1 MEKMEELKGNSTDLF
16 WTWDDNI
23 SSAVLKQI
31 IGSLKTIAYIAKR
44 EKTVVHIERYE
55 KSITHIEKR
64 EKRLSKQADPSK
76 HNYLFS
82 NDDDSKDNEKL
93 PSEDLYEYKTGEDF
107 EKKNENLSLI
117 GLPERRKP
125 LPRKEI
131 LPRTDVEEYWRKLKW
146 NVNHQHHRWLGPP
159 GKTSNKW

>member
-1 MEKMEELKGNSTDLF
+1 MEELKGNSTDLF

-31 IGSLKTIAYIAKR
+31 IGSLKTIARIAKR
-44 EKTVVHIERYE
+44 EKNVVHIAN
-55 KSITHIEKR
+55 R
-64 EKRLSKQADPSK
+64 EKRLPNGADYPSK
-76 HNYLFS
+76 HNDLFS
-82 NDDDSKDNEKL
+82 SDDDSKRNGKM
-93 PSEDLYEYKTGEDF
+93 PSEDPSDVYKTSEDF
-107 EKKNENLSLI
+107 EKKDGILSHI
-117 GLPERRKP
+117 GLRERRKL

-131 LPRTDVEEYWRKLKW
+131 LSNGDVEEYWRKLKW